1 MKVFISGSISIT
13 KLPLSVLKKVDSII
27 SKNFTILIGD
37 AKGVDLNIQKYLFKK
52 KYNNVDVY
60 YAGNSIRNNIGNW
73 STKNIISIHNEKGRD
88 LYTLKDISMAE
99 DADYGL
105 MVWDG
110 ESKGTLNNILL
121 MKKLNKKFFVVLD
134 GLVVSNNQID
144 DVIKIRDI
152 EKEQQLNL
160 F

>member
-37 AKGVDLNIQKYLFKK
+37 AKGIDLTVQKYLLKK
-52 KYNNVDVY
+52 KYENVEVY
-60 YAGNSIRNNIGNW
+60 YAGNNIRHNVGDWKIKEVLA
-73 STKNIISIHNEKGRD
+73 KNNEKGRD
-88 LYTLKDISMAE
+88 LYTLKDIEMAKE
-99 DADYGL
+99 ADYGL

-121 MKKLNKKFFVVLD
+121 MNKLNKKFFVALD
-134 GLVVSNNQID
+134 GLIVNNTQIEE
-144 DVIKIRDI
+144 IIRFKAQ
-152 EKEQQLNL
+152 ETQLEL

>member
-1 MKVFISGSISIT
+1 
-13 KLPLSVLKKVDSII
+13 
-27 SKNFTILIGD
+27 
-37 AKGVDLNIQKYLFKK
+37 
-52 KYNNVDVY
+52 
-60 YAGNSIRNNIGNW
+60 
-73 STKNIISIHNEKGRD
+73 
-88 LYTLKDISMAE
+88 MAE

-144 DVIKIRDI
+144 DVIKIKNI

>member
-1 MKVFISGSISIT
+1 M
-13 KLPLSVLKKVDSII
+13 
-27 SKNFTILIGD
+27 
-37 AKGVDLNIQKYLFKK
+37 
-52 KYNNVDVY
+52 
-60 YAGNSIRNNIGNW
+60 
-73 STKNIISIHNEKGRD
+73 HNEKGRD